1 MPSIH
6 SPRPRTY
13 TSITYE
19 ASSGLIVASSLLN
32 NPFTIF
38 DEEGVQ
44 MWEVDGKFPV
54 IAIDIED

>member
-1 MPSIH
+1 MPSIR
-6 SPRPRTY
+6 SPQPRTY
-13 TSITYE
+13 TSIAYD

-44 MWEVDGKFPV
+44 MWEVDGKLPLFV
-54 IAIDIED
+54 GDG